1 VIDSFGV
8 PKHSELEPHCC
19 VAERDRTAKGAA
31 DYIVR
36 DVDEIRTLRL
46 RLVPDRIGTAI
57 DVQSWERNL
66 VLASEDG

>member
-1 VIDSFGV
+1 VLSWNRFV
-8 PKHSELEPHCC
+8 AWLSEIE
-19 VAERDRTAKGAA
+19 TAQGAA

-36 DVDEIRTLRL
+36 DIDEIRTLRL

-66 VLASEDG
+66 VFAAEDG